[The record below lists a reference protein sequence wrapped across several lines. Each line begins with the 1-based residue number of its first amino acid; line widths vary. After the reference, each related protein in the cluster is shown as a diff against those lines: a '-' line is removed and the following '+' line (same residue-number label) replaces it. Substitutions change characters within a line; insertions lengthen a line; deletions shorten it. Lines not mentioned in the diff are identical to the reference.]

1 MTSIRRIIAAAAA
14 GTAAAA
20 AYRRFLVPL
29 LMTWGATDDE
39 VDGPFPGEDL
49 VPGGERGATMAIT
62 VAETPERVWPWLVQ
76 MGWGRGGFYSWDLL
90 DNAGRPSARQVH
102 PEWQD
107 TRVGDRLKCLG
118 LPSYA
123 VVTLEPNQFLGL
135 YSLNDLRGRLLD
147 PRQPR
152 PRAYVE
158 GLWGFC
164 LRELPGGGTRL
175 VIGGYQA
182 ARPRCFERFLYGWV
196 FPPVVWIMQA
206 RMLEVLK
213 HNVEQESTSAVGSP
227 GLIEVTPRALQP
239 GE

>member
-1 MTSIRRIIAAAAA
+1 M
-14 GTAAAA
+14 AAAA
-20 AYRRFLVPL
+20 AYRRFLVPV
-29 LMTWGATDDE
+29 LMIWGTTVDE

-62 VAETPERVWPWLVQ
+62 IAATPERVWPWLVQ
-76 MGWGRGGFYSWDLL
+76 MGWDRGGFYSWDLL

-107 TRVGDRLKCLG
+107 VGVGDRLKCLG

-123 VVTLEPNQFLGL
+123 IATLEPNHFLGL
-135 YSLNDLRGRLLD
+135 YSLTDLRGRLLD

-152 PRAYVE
+152 PRAYLE

-164 LRELPGGGTRL
+164 LRELPGGSTRL

-182 ARPRCFERFLYGWV
+182 ARPRYFERLMYDWV

-213 HNVEQESTSAVGSP
+213 RNVEQQSTSAVGSP
-227 GLIEVTPRALQP
+227 RLIEDRAK
-239 GE
+239 